1 MHVCSKTFI
10 FHSFHLTNE
19 EDFSLDLS
27 QFKRFRGLVSLN
39 IFRQEGLS
47 GRGAQ
52 WGAKI

>member
-10 FHSFHLTNE
+10 FHSFQLTNE

-27 QFKRFRGLVSLN
+27 QFKRFCGLVSLN
-39 IFRQEGLS
+39 IFSQEGLC